1 MTESISGVKRFFGVV
16 TNPQSYLNIVYLLLA
31 FPLGTLYFVFL
42 VTGLSLGFGLII
54 TLLGIPILGLVL
66 GGSWALCR
74 FERGAAITLLGVD
87 IQAGSSQPESVGL
100 WSRVKV
106 LLKERLTWTGT
117 LYLLLKF
124 PLGVATFTIVV
135 TLSAVTLALITAPI
149 LYLFADIDLVI
160 WYVDTLPE
168 AFLCALIGVGL
179 LFISLH
185 LMNGIACVSGRI
197 ARVSLGK
204 F

>member
-1 MTESISGVKRFFGVV
+1 MAKPVSRRGGFFGVIN
-16 TNPQSYLNIVYLLLA
+16 NPQSYLNIVYLLMA
-31 FPLGTLYFVFL
+31 FPLGTFYFVFL
-42 VTGLSLGFGLII
+42 VTGLSLGIGLSI

-74 FERGAAITLLGVD
+74 FERGLAIALLREEIPAAP
-87 IQAGSSQPESVGL
+87 AQPQPKGL
-100 WSRVKV
+100 WSRAKT
-106 LLKERLTWTGT
+106 LLKDRLTWTGL

-124 PLGVATFTIVV
+124 PLGIATFT
-135 TLSAVTLALITAPI
+135 LAVALIAATLALLGAPI
-149 LYLFADIDLVI
+149 VYLFADIDFGV

-168 AFLCALIGVGL
+168 AFACTLVGVGL

-185 LMNGIACVSGRI
+185 LMNGFAVLSGRL

-204 F
+204 